1 MREIIEV
8 NGVRYDAITGQK
20 IEISNKSAA
29 SSAQDMHNNLQHSST
44 LNRKFVKRPQ
54 GLSSSQTHAI
64 EQFKM
69 RHNYIEARR
78 SAIIKSGKT
87 SHDQISKFE
96 GVHGSAGRVISPIS
110 LRNKEAQKQTDTER
124 ILPIQENP
132 VHQKALES
140 MREQKLTKNLQS
152 AKEIKES
159 AIAEVLEK
167 SQKEAKKSKKLR
179 GIQKKSWFS
188 KRAIGFAASCA
199 FLMVSCGYFVY
210 VNSPNLSVRVA
221 AIQSGVN
228 ASLPQYSARG
238 YSLKGLAYFDGNSV
252 NLKYSNGAKSYTVK
266 QAQTSWDSVALLEN
280 YVQNK
285 WDRDYLIYQEKG
297 LTIYKNSNNE
307 AAWVNNGTLYS
318 VDGGNDLSSEDIRKI
333 ASSF

>member
-20 IEISNKSAA
+20 IDILNKPTA
-29 SSAQDMHNNLQHSST
+29 SSAQDIHNNLQHSST

-78 SAIIKSGKT
+78 SAIIESGKS

-96 GVHGSAGRVISPIS
+96 GVRGSADRVISPLS
-110 LRNKEAQKQTDTER
+110 LKNKVIQKQTDIER
-124 ILPIQENP
+124 ILPVQENQ

-140 MREQKLTKNLQS
+140 MREQKLARNLQT

-159 AIAEVLEK
+159 AIAEALQK
-167 SQKEAKKSKKLR
+167 SQKEAKKTKKIR
-179 GIQKKSWFS
+179 GIQKKSLFS
-188 KRAIGFAASCA
+188 GRAVGFAASCA

-210 VNSPNLSVRVA
+210 ANAPNLSVRVA
-221 AIQSGVN
+221 AIQSGVD

-252 NLKYSNGAKSYTVK
+252 NLKYSNDTKSYTIK

-285 WDRDYLIYQEKG
+285 WDRDYLTYQEKG

-307 AAWVNNGTLYS
+307 ATWVNNGTLYRIEG
-318 VDGGNDLSSEDIRKI
+318 DNELSSEDIRKI
-333 ASSF
+333 AGSF